1 MNIGIVC
8 PEKCDQCDVCKG
20 LAELFE
26 NLQDAYFF
34 TPNKQNHQPVLWKV
48 YFKGGNISKKF
59 RIEIGETVESDKLVL
74 QNGSTC

>member
-26 NLQDAYFF
+26 DLQDAYFLLP
-34 TPNKQNHQPVLWKV
+34 TNKIINQLLKKNYEIKDLILNIQNW
-48 YFKGGNISKKF
+48 F
-59 RIEIGETVESDKLVL
+59 RI
-74 QNGSTC
+74 GS